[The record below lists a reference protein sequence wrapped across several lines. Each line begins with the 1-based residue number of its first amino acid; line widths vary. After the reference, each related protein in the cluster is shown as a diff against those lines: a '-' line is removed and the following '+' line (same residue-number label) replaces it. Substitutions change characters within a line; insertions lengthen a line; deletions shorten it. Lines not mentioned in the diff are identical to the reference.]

1 MTAASVAKVALVAIF
16 ALSVSYGCYKLCKLG
31 HKLFVERRAF
41 SRMKNAGGD
50 LVDSIAATHNAAI
63 EFIKLL
69 KTPNTIQRSEQVEAA
84 KVYLETIPKAVAA
97 AKDYTG
103 ARERIV
109 SIITPLN
116 GGPIKKDKSE
126 ALARLDSIIN
136 PLLEA
141 VALHK
146 QIREEVYAGVG
157 FRQNTTPTV
166 ERLLDQIQEIDKAIH
181 TARPW
186 VNGENLL

>member
-1 MTAASVAKVALVAIF
+1 MTAASVAKAALVAIF
-16 ALSVSYGCYKLCKLG
+16 ALSVSYGWYKLCKLG
-31 HKLFVERRAF
+31 HKLYVEHRAF
-41 SRMKNAGGD
+41 SHLKNAGRNVIHS
-50 LVDSIAATHNAAI
+50 LIPTHNAAL
-63 EFIKLL
+63 ELDKFQN
-69 KTPNTIQRSEQVEAA
+69 TPHTVPRPEQVEAA

-166 ERLLDQIQEIDKAIH
+166 ESLLVQIQEINKAVF
-181 TARPW
+181 TAALW
-186 VNGENLL
+186 VNGKKLL